1 MDFLSFLRPS
11 TQGIIFLDFELK
23 VEKLS
28 VWPSDPTGIHLHVF
42 FFRGGAGQAGNHG
55 SLIGL

>member
-1 MDFLSFLRPS
+1 MDFLRPS

-28 VWPSDPTGIHLHVF
+28 AWPSDPTGIHLHAF
-42 FFRGGAGQAGNHG
+42 FFLGGERGRLGTLA
-55 SLIGL
+55 L